1 MGSQE
6 RNALILKH
14 AAELF
19 ADRGISATTVR
30 DIAGRAGI
38 LSGSLYHYFPSKD
51 ALADQIVMSYLG
63 ALIGEYEQIVASP
76 LGAREALT
84 RRALASSRGSSVHT
98 HASEIFQRET
108 AYLRQLPSHEA
119 IRAATRTIRETWVT
133 VLERGR
139 AAGELRADL
148 PVELLY
154 LLIRDAVWLTLR
166 SFAPTDDIDADALAA
181 GVVSVFL
188 DGAAVRAPGTGA
200 E

>member
-19 ADRGISATTVR
+19 AERGISATTVR

-84 RRALASSRGSSVHT
+84 RLALASSRVSSVHT

-119 IRAATRTIRETWVT
+119 IRTATRTIRETWVT

-139 AAGELRADL
+139 AAGELRDDL

-188 DGAAVRAPGTGA
+188 DGAAVRTSGTGA